1 MSQNLNNGEDTKYTK
16 YLPYIDRNYNMVML
30 LGLTINMIAKALQEQ
45 VKESGL
51 TAVEYELLILVKE
64 LGNQAIPAELSRIL
78 LRKPPATT
86 TLLNRMEKSGL
97 VKRKAHPD
105 SKKIKIVVMTMKG
118 QEALET
124 AGQRNVLH
132 DIIGALP
139 HQKFEN
145 LWDLLEEIKEKAT
158 FATENLT
165 TSSP

>member
-1 MSQNLNNGEDTKYTK
+1 
-16 YLPYIDRNYNMVML
+16 MVML

-105 SKKIKIVVMTMKG
+105 NKKIKIVVMTKKG
-118 QEALET
+118 QQALET
-124 AGQRNVLH
+124 AGKRNVLP
-132 DIIGALP
+132 DIIGTLP
-139 HQKFEN
+139 EQKFKE
-145 LWDLLEEIKEKAT
+145 LWDLLEEIKERAASVAEE
-158 FATENLT
+158 FAI
-165 TSSP
+165 SSPL